1 MFKGE
6 DLKFGFKQEDKLFP
20 KICNKFGDD
29 LIKTDQMC
37 RWDYESNT
45 VVIELKSR
53 RNKKNTYPTTMIGKQ
68 KVDLM
73 MESGKRVI
81 SMFKFTDGLYYIEVT
96 KDNICKF
103 EIDRGGR
110 SDRGVD
116 EVNIYYYIP
125 VEMLSLL

>member
-45 VVIELKSR
+45 VLIELKSR

-103 EIDRGGR
+103 LTQVGGR